1 MTPQVLTMD
10 PGMVCLGTPGAATGL
25 LIVLEGDGIPALKD
39 LKYARREDIA
49 MSSQSSAEKN
59 PEAASKVSPG
69 SSSHEGH
76 HHLKEKSPGVARI
89 EAIAACLTPVTRT
102 VLFAGIFFLG
112 YSFGL
117 DAVLRNVYQTY
128 ATASYDD
135 HSLLSTINVIRTV
148 FAAATQPTTGKLADA
163 FGRIETLC
171 LSALFYLL
179 GTIVEA
185 SSTGLAA
192 FCAGAVLYTLGF
204 TIVQTLVDIIIADV
218 TSTRVRLLAT
228 YVPNLHFIIT
238 AWVSG
243 NISSAV
249 LDGTSWRWGMGMWCI
264 IFAVLLTPVI
274 GTLVFVSRR
283 TPHGAVNAQASRR
296 MPLGQ
301 VFWQLDV
308 PGVILLV
315 ASLALLLT
323 PLTIAGGERPKWR
336 TAGVI
341 APLVIGFCCIPL
353 FVIWQL
359 RAPHPLVPFRFLK
372 DRGVWSPL
380 AIATFMNFAYMMQG
394 NYLYTV
400 LIVAFDF
407 SVTTATRI
415 TTLYMFT
422 SFVVGPICGLLVYRI
437 RRLKYFIVA
446 GTILFLVGY
455 GLLIRYRSGAGG
467 SSRAGVIAAQVVLGV
482 AGGLAPY
489 ASLASLQVS
498 LKHEAMGVMTGLFLA
513 CHSIGDALGNSV
525 AGAIWTQVLPS
536 RLASNLSFQPNSTLA
551 AQMYGNPFAII
562 AQYPIGTEVRTAIV
576 DSYQYV
582 QRYLCITGI
591 CLSIPLIGFAFC
603 LRNPVLDQSQSLFEE
618 KEESGRETLS
628 GRDQ

>member
-1 MTPQVLTMD
+1 M
-10 PGMVCLGTPGAATGL
+10 
-25 LIVLEGDGIPALKD
+25 IVAK
-39 LKYARREDIA
+39 DIA
-49 MSSQSSAEKN
+49 MSSQLSAEKK
-59 PEAASKVSPG
+59 PEALSQASPG
-69 SSSHEGH
+69 ISSHEDH
-76 HHLKEKSPGVARI
+76 HHLNEKSPGVARI

-102 VLFAGIFFLG
+102 ILFVGIFFLG

-128 ATASYDD
+128 ATASYDN
-135 HSLLSTINVIRTV
+135 HSLLSTVNVIRTV
-148 FAAATQPTTGKLADA
+148 FAAAAQPTTGKLADA
-163 FGRIETLC
+163 LGRVETLC
-171 LSALFYLL
+171 LSTLFYLV

-192 FCAGAVLYTLGF
+192 FCAGAVIYTLGF

-249 LDGTSWRWGMGMWCI
+249 LDGTTWRWGLGMWCI
-264 IFAVLLTPVI
+264 IFTVLLVPVI
-274 GTLVFVSRR
+274 ATLVLVHRR
-283 TPHGAVNAQASRR
+283 TPHVAVDAQASRL

-301 VFWQLDV
+301 LFWQLDV
-308 PGVILLV
+308 PGVILLI
-315 ASLALLLT
+315 ASLALVLT
-323 PLTIAGGERPKWR
+323 PLTIAGGESPKWR
-336 TAGVI
+336 TADVI

-359 RAPHPLVPFRFLK
+359 RAPHPLVPVRFLK

-407 SVTTATRI
+407 SVTAATRI

-446 GTILFLVGY
+446 GTILFLVGF

-467 SSRAGVIAAQVVLGV
+467 SSRAGIIAAQVVLGV

-525 AGAIWTQVLPS
+525 AGAIWTQLLPS
-536 RLASNLSFQPNSTLA
+536 RLASKLSFQPDNTLA
-551 AQMYGNPFAII
+551 AQVYGNPFAIV
-562 AQYPIGTEVRTAIV
+562 AQYPMGTEIRTAIV

-603 LRNPVLDQSQSLFEE
+603 LRNPALDRSQSLFEE
-618 KEESGRETLS
+618 KGESGRGTLS
-628 GRDQ
+628 GRHQ

>member
-1 MTPQVLTMD
+1 
-10 PGMVCLGTPGAATGL
+10 
-25 LIVLEGDGIPALKD
+25 
-39 LKYARREDIA
+39 
-49 MSSQSSAEKN
+49 MSSKLSSEKKPQAIAQTSRRHTSN
-59 PEAASKVSPG
+59 EDNYPLNG
-69 SSSHEGH
+69 
-76 HHLKEKSPGVARI
+76 KSPGVVRI
-89 EAIAACLTPVTRT
+89 EAIASNLTSVTRAI
-102 VLFAGIFFLG
+102 LFVGIFFLG

-128 ATASYDD
+128 ATASYDN
-135 HSLLSTINVIRTV
+135 HSLLSTVNVIRTV
-148 FAAATQPTTGKLADA
+148 FAAAAQPTTGKLADA
-163 FGRIETLC
+163 FGRVETLC
-171 LSALFYLL
+171 LSVLFYLV

-192 FCAGAVLYTLGF
+192 FCAGAVIYTLGF

-243 NISSAV
+243 NISSAGLV
-249 LDGTSWRWGMGMWCI
+249 VHRSASQRTGDKQATRWI
-264 IFAVLLTPVI
+264 
-274 GTLVFVSRR
+274 
-283 TPHGAVNAQASRR
+283 
-296 MPLGQ
+296 PLRQ
-301 VFWQLDV
+301 LFWQLDI
-308 PGVILLV
+308 PGIILLI
-315 ASLALLLT
+315 ASLALVLT
-323 PLTIAGGERPKWR
+323 SLTIAGGESPKWR
-336 TAGVI
+336 TAAAI
-341 APLVIGFCCIPL
+341 APIVIGFCCIPL
-353 FVIWQL
+353 FVSWQL
-359 RAPHPLVPFRFLK
+359 RAPHPLVLFPFLK

-437 RRLKYFIVA
+437 RRLKYFIVT
-446 GTILFLVGY
+446 GTVLFLVGF

-467 SSRAGVIAAQVVLGV
+467 SSRAGIIAAQVILGI
-482 AGGLAPY
+482 AGGLSPY

-498 LKHEAMGVMTGLFLA
+498 LKHEAIGVMTGLFLA

-525 AGAIWTQVLPS
+525 AGAIWTQVLPAT
-536 RLASNLSFQPNSTLA
+536 LASNLAFQPDSTLA
-551 AQMYGNPFAII
+551 AQVYGNPFAVV
-562 AQYPIGTEVRTAIV
+562 AQYPMGTEIRTAIV
-576 DSYQYV
+576 ESYQNV
-582 QRYLCITGI
+582 QRYLCITGL

-603 LRNPVLDQSQSLFEE
+603 LRNPVLDQSQNIVE
-618 KEESGRETLS
+618 KVENGRETA
-628 GRDQ
+628 